1 MSIAKLI
8 LQTARRLPDNPAITD
23 AEGTLTYAAFAE
35 RSARIAGGLRAMGLA
50 PGARVVLFMEN
61 TGAFFECLL
70 GCWIAGL
77 CAVPVNAKLHPRE
90 VIGIAADADAE
101 ALVTTSGLYPSL
113 TAETDALVQLR
124 AVVST
129 GTEAYA
135 RLVAAEPIACADA
148 APGERAW
155 LFYTSGT
162 TGKPKGAMLSHRNLL
177 AMSLAY
183 YADVDAVDTDDT
195 HISCAPV
202 SHGAGL
208 YALPFLMKG
217 GHQVVLPGFDVEDV
231 LEAVA
236 RYSKVSLFAAPTML
250 TRMVNHPATLTADLT
265 NLKTIYYGGAPM
277 YVADLKHALRVIGP
291 KLCQIFGQGESPMT
305 ITALPKALHVNA
317 DGTPADDAVL
327 GSCGF
332 PRSGQEVRVVDEDGC
347 DLPFGEVGEII
358 TRSDCVME
366 GYWNNPAG
374 TAAAL
379 RDGWL
384 YTGDVG
390 SLDTRG
396 FLTLRD
402 RSKDLIISG
411 GSNIYPREV
420 EEVLLRHEGVLEV
433 SVIGAPHADWGE
445 EVVAF
450 VAVRP
455 GAEVDVAALDQ
466 LCLDNIARFK
476 RPKRYR
482 FEAALPKNNYGKIL
496 KTELRRRLA
505 EDDAA
510 ARTSQ
515 QGAAS

>member
-1 MSIAKLI
+1 MSIATLI

-23 AEGTLTYAAFAE
+23 IDGTLTYAALAE
-35 RSARIAGGLRAMGLA
+35 RSARIAGGLRAAGLA

-90 VIGIAADADAE
+90 VAGIAADAGAE
-101 ALVTTSGLYPSL
+101 ALITTPGLAGPL
-113 TAETDALVQLR
+113 AAEVGDLPLLR
-124 AVVST
+124 ALISA
-129 GTEAYA
+129 GTDDYA
-135 RLVAAEPIACADA
+135 RLAAADPIACADA
-148 APGERAW
+148 APEERAW

-162 TGKPKGAMLSHRNLL
+162 TGRPKGAMLSHRNLL

-183 YADVDAVDTDDT
+183 LADIDAVDADDT
-195 HISCAPV
+195 HVTCAPA

-208 YALPFLMKG
+208 YSLPFLLKG
-217 GHQVVLPGFDVEDV
+217 ARQVVLPGFDVEDV
-231 LEAVA
+231 LATIA
-236 RYSKVSLFAAPTML
+236 RYGKVSLFAAPTML
-250 TRMVNHPATLTADLT
+250 TRLVNHPATLTADLT

-277 YVADLKHALRVIGP
+277 YVADLKHALRMLGP

-305 ITALPKALHVNA
+305 ITSLPKALHVDA
-317 DGTPADDAVL
+317 DGAPASDAVL

-332 PRSGQEVRVVDEDGC
+332 PRTGQEVRVVDEEGR
-347 DLPFGEVGEII
+347 DLPAGEVGEII

-379 RDGWL
+379 REGWL

-390 SLDTRG
+390 SLDAHG
-396 FLTLRD
+396 YLTLRD

-420 EEVLLRHEGVLEV
+420 EEVLLRHDGVLEV
-433 SVIGAPHADWGE
+433 SVIGAPHPDWGE

-455 GAEVDVAALDQ
+455 GAQVEAAELDQ

-482 FEAALPKNNYGKIL
+482 FEDALPKNNYGKIL

-505 EDDAA
+505 EENAA
-510 ARTSQ
+510 D

>member
-1 MSIAKLI
+1 MSIATLI
-8 LQTARRLPDNPAITD
+8 LQTARRLPENPAITD
-23 AEGTLTYAAFAE
+23 ADGTLTYAAFA
-35 RSARIAGGLRAMGLA
+35 ARAARLAGGFKAAGLS
-50 PGARVVLFMEN
+50 PGDRVVLYMEN

-90 VIGIAADADAE
+90 VAGIAADAEAG
-101 ALVTTSGLYPSL
+101 ALVTTPGLSGPLA
-113 TAETDALVQLR
+113 AEAAALPALR
-124 AVVST
+124 ALVST
-129 GTEAYA
+129 GTEDYA
-135 RLVAAEPIACADA
+135 RLAGAAPIACADA
-148 APGERAW
+148 APTDRAW

-183 YADVDAVDTDDT
+183 YADIDAVDADDT
-195 HISCAPV
+195 HITCAPV

-208 YALPFLMKG
+208 YSLPFLLKG
-217 GHQVVLPGFDVEDV
+217 GRQVVLPGFDVEDV
-231 LEAVA
+231 LAA
-236 RYSKVSLFAAPTML
+236 IAGYGKVSLFAAPTML
-250 TRMVNHPATLTADLT
+250 TRLVNHPAALTADFT

-277 YVADLKHALRVIGP
+277 YVTDLRQALRLIGP
-291 KLCQIFGQGESPMT
+291 KLCQIFGQGETPMT
-305 ITALPKALHVNA
+305 ITALPKALHVGPGGAPAA
-317 DGTPADDAVL
+317 DEVL
-327 GSCGF
+327 GSVGY
-332 PRSGQEVRVVDEDGC
+332 PRTGQEVRVVDAEGR
-347 DLPFGEVGEII
+347 DLPPGDVGEVI

-366 GYWNNPAG
+366 GYWNNPDG

-390 SLDTRG
+390 SLDAAG
-396 FLTLRD
+396 YLTLRD

-420 EEVLLRHEGVLEV
+420 EEVLLRHEGVLEA
-433 SVIGAPHADWGE
+433 SVIGAPHPDWGE

-455 GAEVDVAALDQ
+455 GASVDAAALDQ

-505 EDDAA
+505 EEK
-510 ARTSQ
+510 
-515 QGAAS
+515 GAAS

>member
-1 MSIAKLI
+1 MSIATLI

-23 AEGTLTYAAFAE
+23 PDGTLTYAALAG
-35 RSARIAGGLRAMGLA
+35 RSERIAGGLRAAGIA

-61 TGAFFECLL
+61 SGAFFECLL

-77 CAVPVNAKLHPRE
+77 CPVPVNAKLHPRE
-90 VIGIAADADAE
+90 VAGIAADAGAE
-101 ALVTTSGLYPSL
+101 ALITTPGLSTAISAEAGSLPGLRTLVTT
-113 TAETDALVQLR
+113 
-124 AVVST
+124 
-129 GTEAYA
+129 GTQAYA
-135 RLVAAEPIACADA
+135 RLAAAEPLACTDV
-148 APGERAW
+148 APDERAW

-177 AMSLAY
+177 VMSLAY
-183 YADVDAVDTDDT
+183 YADVDPVGADDT
-195 HISCAPV
+195 HIACAPV

-217 GHQVVLPGFDVEDV
+217 ARQVVLPGFDVEDV
-231 LEAVA
+231 LAAIA
-236 RYSKVSLFAAPTML
+236 RYRKVSFFAAPTML
-250 TRMVNHPATLTADLT
+250 TRLVNHPATLTADLS

-277 YVADLKHALRVIGP
+277 YVADLKQALRMLGP
-291 KLCQIFGQGESPMT
+291 KLCQIFGQGEAPMT
-305 ITALPKALHVNA
+305 ITALPKTLHVDA
-317 DGTPADDAVL
+317 DGAPAPDAVL
-327 GSCGF
+327 ASCGF
-332 PRSGQEVRVVDEDGC
+332 PRTGQEVRVVDEAGR
-347 DLPFGEVGEII
+347 DLPPGEVGEVI
-358 TRSDCVME
+358 TRGDSVME

-379 RDGWL
+379 RGGWL

-390 SLDTRG
+390 SLDARG

-420 EEVLLRHEGVLEV
+420 EEVLLLHGGAQEV

-455 GAEVDVAALDQ
+455 GARVDADALDQ

-482 FEAALPKNNYGKIL
+482 FLEALPKNNYGKIL

-505 EDDAA
+505 EESTDDL
-510 ARTSQ
+510 
-515 QGAAS
+515 GAAS

>member
-1 MSIAKLI
+1 MSIATLI
-8 LQTARRLPDNPAITD
+8 LQTAQRLPENPAITD
-23 AEGTLTYAAFAE
+23 AGGTLTYADFAE
-35 RSARIAGGLRAMGLA
+35 RSARIAGGLRAAGLS
-50 PGARVVLFMEN
+50 PGSRVILFMEN

-70 GCWIAGL
+70 GCWMAGL

-90 VIGIAADADAE
+90 VSGIAADAGAQFLFTTPGLVGPLAAE
-101 ALVTTSGLYPSL
+101 VASLSEVRAL
-113 TAETDALVQLR
+113 
-124 AVVST
+124 VST
-129 GTEAYA
+129 GTDAYV
-135 RLVAAEPIACADA
+135 RLIAAEPLACVDV
-148 APGERAW
+148 APEERAW

-162 TGKPKGAMLSHRNLL
+162 TGKPKGAMLSHRSLL
-177 AMSLAY
+177 TMSLAY
-183 YADVDAVDTDDT
+183 YADIDPVDADDT
-195 HISCAPV
+195 HITCAPV

-208 YALPFLMKG
+208 YSLPFLMKG
-217 GHQVVLPGFDVEDV
+217 ARQVVLPGFDVEDV
-231 LEAVA
+231 LATIA
-236 RYSKVSLFAAPTML
+236 RYGKASLFAAPTML
-250 TRMVNHPATLTADLT
+250 TRLVNHPATLTADLS

-277 YVADLKHALRVIGP
+277 YVADLKHALRMLGP

-305 ITALPKALHVNA
+305 ITALPKALHVGP
-317 DGTPADDAVL
+317 DGAPAADAVL
-327 GSCGF
+327 ASCGF
-332 PRSGQEVRVVDEDGC
+332 PRTGQEVRVVDEAGR
-347 DLPFGEVGEII
+347 DLPPGEVGEVI
-358 TRSDCVME
+358 TRGDCVME
-366 GYWNNPAG
+366 GYWNNPDG

-396 FLTLRD
+396 YLTLRD

-420 EEVLLRHEGVLEV
+420 EEVLLRHESVLEV

-450 VAVRP
+450 VALRP
-455 GAEVDVAALDQ
+455 GAQVDAAELDQ

-476 RPKRYR
+476 RPKRYL

-510 ARTSQ
+510 MRSQ
-515 QGAAS
+515 DRGAAS

>member
-1 MSIAKLI
+1 MSIATLI

-23 AEGTLTYAAFAE
+23 TYGTLTYAAFAE
-35 RSARIAGGLRAMGLA
+35 RSARIAGGLRAMGLK

-90 VIGIAADADAE
+90 VIGIAEDAE
-101 ALVTTSGLYPSL
+101 AEALFTTPGLSEAL
-113 TAETDALVQLR
+113 AAEIDALAQL
-124 AVVST
+124 AVIST

-135 RLVAAEPIACADA
+135 RLVAAEPMACKDA
-148 APGERAW
+148 APEERAW

-183 YADVDAVDTDDT
+183 YSDVDPIDTDDT
-195 HISCAPV
+195 HIACAPV

-217 GHQVVLPGFDVEDV
+217 AHQVVLPGFDVEEV
-231 LEAVA
+231 LEAIA
-236 RYSKVSLFAAPTML
+236 RYSKVTIFAAPTML
-250 TRMVNHPATLTADLT
+250 TRMVNHPATLSADLS

-277 YVADLKHALRVIGP
+277 YVADLKQALRVIGP

-305 ITALPKALHVNA
+305 ITLLPKSLHVGA
-317 DGTPADDAVL
+317 DGAPADDAVL

-332 PRSGQEVRVVDEDGC
+332 PRSGQEVRVVDQDGQ
-347 DLPFGEVGEII
+347 DLPPGEVGEVI

-390 SLDTRG
+390 SLDARG
-396 FLTLRD
+396 YLTLRD

-420 EEVLLRHEGVLEV
+420 EEVLLRHESVLEV
-433 SVIGAPHADWGE
+433 SVIGAPHSDWGE

-455 GAEVDVAALDQ
+455 GAEVDAAELDQ

-510 ARTSQ
+510 ARTQQ

>member
-1 MSIAKLI
+1 MSIATLI

-23 AEGTLTYAAFAE
+23 ADTTLTYAAFAE
-35 RSARIAGGLRAMGLA
+35 RAARIGGGLQTMGLSR
-50 PGARVVLFMEN
+50 GARVVLFMEN

-77 CAVPVNAKLHPRE
+77 CTVPVNAKLHPRE
-90 VIGIAADADAE
+90 VVGIAADAGAE
-101 ALVTTSGLYPSL
+101 VILTTPGLFPALS
-113 TAETDALVQLR
+113 AETSALEQLR
-124 AVVST
+124 AVIST
-129 GTEAYA
+129 GTDAYA
-135 RLVAAEPIACADA
+135 RLAGSQPIACTDA
-148 APGERAW
+148 AADERAW

-177 AMSLAY
+177 AMSMAY
-183 YADVDAVDTDDT
+183 YADIDPVDADDT
-195 HISCAPV
+195 HIACAPV

-208 YALPFLMKG
+208 YCLPFLMKG
-217 GHQVVLPGFDVEDV
+217 GHQVVLPGFDVEELLD
-231 LEAVA
+231 AIA

-250 TRMVNHPATLTADLT
+250 TRMANHPAILTANLT

-305 ITALPKALHVNA
+305 ITALPKALHLGPGGA
-317 DGTPADDAVL
+317 PADDAVL

-332 PRSGQEVRVVDEDGC
+332 PRSGQEVRVVGEDGC
-347 DLPFGEVGEII
+347 DLPHGEVGEVI

-374 TAAAL
+374 TATAL

-390 SLDTRG
+390 SLDPQG
-396 FLTLRD
+396 YLTLRD

-450 VAVRP
+450 VALRP
-455 GAEVDVAALDQ
+455 GADVNATELDQ

-510 ARTSQ
+510 TRTQQ

>member
-1 MSIAKLI
+1 MSLATLI
-8 LQTARRLPDNPAITD
+8 LQTAQRLPKHPAITD
-23 AEGTLTYAAFAE
+23 ADGTLTYAAFAD
-35 RSARIAGGLRAMGLA
+35 RSARIAGGFAAAGLS
-50 PGARVVLFMEN
+50 PRDRVVLYMEN
-61 TGAFFECLL
+61 TGAFFECLM

-90 VIGIAADADAE
+90 VAGIAADAGA
-101 ALVTTSGLYPSL
+101 AMLVTTPGLFGPLAAEIGSL
-113 TAETDALVQLR
+113 AHLR
-124 AVVST
+124 AIVST
-129 GTEAYA
+129 GTADYA
-135 RLVAAEPIACADA
+135 RLAAA
-148 APGERAW
+148 APLACVNAAPADRAW

-162 TGKPKGAMLSHRNLL
+162 TGRPKGAMLSHRNLL

-183 YADVDAVDTDDT
+183 YSDIDALDDGDT
-195 HISCAPV
+195 HLACAPV

-208 YALPFLMKG
+208 YALPFLLKG

-231 LEAVA
+231 LASIA
-236 RYSKVSLFAAPTML
+236 RYEKVTLFAAPTML
-250 TRMVNHPATLTADLT
+250 TRLVNHPAAPAADFT

-277 YVADLKHALRVIGP
+277 YVADLKQALHLIGS
-291 KLCQIFGQGESPMT
+291 KLYQIYGQGESPMT
-305 ITALPKALHVNA
+305 ITALPKALHVAA
-317 DGTPADDAVL
+317 DGAPAADAVL
-327 GSCGF
+327 GSVGYA
-332 PRSGQEVRVVDEDGC
+332 RSGQEVRVVDEAGC
-347 DLPFGEVGEII
+347 DLPVGEVGEVI

-366 GYWNNPAG
+366 GYWNNPEG

-390 SLDTRG
+390 SLDARG
-396 FLTLRD
+396 YLTLRD

-433 SVIGAPHADWGE
+433 SVIGAPHPDWGE

-450 VAVRP
+450 IAVRP
-455 GAEVDVAALDQ
+455 GASVDAAELDQ

-505 EDDAA
+505 EDA
-510 ARTSQ
+510 
-515 QGAAS
+515 GAGS

>member
-1 MSIAKLI
+1 MSIATLI

-23 AEGTLTYAAFAE
+23 ADGTLTYAAFAE
-35 RSARIAGGLRAMGLA
+35 RSARVAGGLRGLGLA

-61 TGAFFECLL
+61 TGAFFECLM

-90 VIGIAADADAE
+90 VAGIAADAGAE
-101 ALVTTSGLYPSL
+101 ALVTTPGLAGGL
-113 TAETDALVQLR
+113 
-124 AVVST
+124 
-129 GTEAYA
+129 
-135 RLVAAEPIACADA
+135 AAEVASIAHLRTVICAGTADYDRLAGAAPIACANA
-148 APGERAW
+148 APDERAW

-183 YADVDAVDTDDT
+183 LADIDPVDADDT
-195 HISCAPV
+195 HITCAPV

-208 YALPFLMKG
+208 YSLPFLMKG
-217 GHQVVLPGFDVEDV
+217 GRQVVLPGFDVEDV
-231 LEAVA
+231 LAAIA
-236 RYSKVSLFAAPTML
+236 RYRKVSFFAAPTML
-250 TRMVNHPATLTADLT
+250 TRLVNHPATLTADLT

-277 YVADLKHALRVIGP
+277 YVADLKQALRMLGP

-305 ITALPKALHVNA
+305 ITALPKALHVGPDGAPAA
-317 DGTPADDAVL
+317 DEVL
-327 GSCGF
+327 GSCGY
-332 PRSGQEVRVVDEDGC
+332 PRTGQEVRVVDEDGH
-347 DLPFGEVGEII
+347 DLPPGEVGEVI

-390 SLDTRG
+390 SLDARG
-396 FLTLRD
+396 YLTLRD

-455 GAEVDVAALDQ
+455 GASVDAAELDQ

-505 EDDAA
+505 EDLAGDPAENK
-510 ARTSQ
+510 
-515 QGAAS
+515 GAAS